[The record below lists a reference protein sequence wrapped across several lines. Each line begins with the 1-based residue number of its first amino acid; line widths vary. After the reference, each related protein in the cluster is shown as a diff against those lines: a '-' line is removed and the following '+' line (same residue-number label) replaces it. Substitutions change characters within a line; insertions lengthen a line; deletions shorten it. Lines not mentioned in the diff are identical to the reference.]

1 MRRQLSRMTKLEL
14 TAAVG
19 KRYRSAAHEDKK
31 AILDEFVEVTG
42 YHRKHAI
49 RLLRR
54 VQVNEMAERTG
65 RRIYSEAVREALI
78 ILWEAADRICGKR
91 LRALIPVLL
100 ESMEKHGH
108 LHLGEEIRKR
118 LLSISAA
125 TIDRLL
131 IEVRKGA
138 SGSHRT
144 RGIATALRRSIPVRT
159 FADWKDPSPGYMEAD
174 LVAHCGGV
182 MGGSFVHSFV
192 LTDVATGWTECVAL
206 IARDQNLIVEG
217 IRRTRARLPFP
228 LQGFDTDNDSA
239 FINETVVRFCR
250 EAGIE
255 FTRSR
260 AYRKND
266 QAWVEQ
272 KNGAVV
278 RKLVGYGRLTG
289 STATRLL
296 SSLYEV
302 SRCYVNFFQPS
313 FKLKSKTRTGAKVS
327 KVYHP
332 PVTPYGR
339 LLASNEI
346 PDSVKEQL
354 RLQFAGLDPIQLL
367 QQIRRLQSDLAASE
381 RGGKS
386 EPSRSAEENG
396 LFVRSLRT
404 AWQSGEIRPTHRK
417 SPRPPRTW
425 RTRRDPFETVWSIVL
440 ERLEESPDLVAKE
453 LFQRLQVEN
462 PGVFPDCQLRTL
474 QRRVKEWRSE
484 MARRLIMSAE
494 ELLIQPNSQKSAAP
508 NPLLE
513 GTMA

>member
-1 MRRQLSRMTKLEL
+1 MGRQLSRMTKREL

-19 KRYRSAAHEDKK
+19 KRYRSAVPADKK
-31 AILDEFVEVTG
+31 PILDEFVNVTG

-49 RLLRR
+49 RILRGAEI
-54 VQVNEMAERTG
+54 NEVGERIG
-65 RRIYSEAVREALI
+65 RRIYSEAVREALVV
-78 ILWEAADRICGKR
+78 LWEAADRICGKR
-91 LRALIPVLL
+91 LRALIPVLV

-108 LHLGEEIRKR
+108 LQLEQEIRDR
-118 LLSISAA
+118 LLTISAA

-131 IEVRKGA
+131 IRARKGA
-138 SGSHRT
+138 DGSHRT

-182 MGGSFVHSFV
+182 MAGSFVHSFV

-206 IARDQNLIVEG
+206 IARDQHLIVEG

-228 LQGFDTDNDSA
+228 LLGFDTDNDSV
-239 FINETVVRFCR
+239 FINETVMAFCR

-278 RKLVGYGRLTG
+278 RKLIGYGRFTG
-289 STATRLL
+289 AAATRLL
-296 SSLYEV
+296 SSLYEA

-339 LLASNEI
+339 LLASAEI
-346 PDSVKEQL
+346 PESVKEQL
-354 RLQFAGLDPIQLL
+354 RLQFAELDPIQLL
-367 QQIRRLQSDLAASE
+367 REIRRLQAALVAKGQAGESD
-381 RGGKS
+381 
-386 EPSRSAEENG
+386 PSHSAEETAM
-396 LFVRSLRT
+396 FVRSLRT
-404 AWQSGEIRPTHRK
+404 AWQSGEVRPTHRK
-417 SPRPPRTW
+417 TPRPPRTW
-425 RTRRDPFETVWSIVL
+425 RTRRDPFELVSSTVL
-440 ERLEESPDLVAKE
+440 QRLEESPDLVAKE
-453 LFQRLQVEN
+453 LFQQLQVEN

-474 QRRVKEWRSE
+474 QRRVKEWRSK
-484 MARRLIMSAE
+484 MARRLIMSVE
-494 ELLIQPNSQKSAAP
+494 ELVSEPSSQKSVEP
-508 NPLLE
+508 NL
-513 GTMA
+513 